1 MAEDFSGDLSID
13 ARQETRIVCTEMRL
27 KRAEEKIGDLEDRVR
42 LLEKRVFQAAAVVSA
57 ALALLGLLAQIS
69 KAPTASRVDP
79 ITNRPVGDD
88 GKLL

>member
-1 MAEDFSGDLSID
+1 MMTGDFSGDLSID

-69 KAPTASRVDP
+69 KAY
-79 ITNRPVGDD
+79 
-88 GKLL
+88 L

>member
-1 MAEDFSGDLSID
+1 MMTGDFSGDRSID
-13 ARQETRIVCTEMRL
+13 ARQETRIVCTEMKL

-69 KAPTASRVDP
+69 KAY
-79 ITNRPVGDD
+79 
-88 GKLL
+88 L

>member
-1 MAEDFSGDLSID
+1 MMSENLSID
-13 ARQETRIVCTEMRL
+13 ARQETRIVCTEMKL

-69 KAPTASRVDP
+69 KAY
-79 ITNRPVGDD
+79 
-88 GKLL
+88 L

>member
-1 MAEDFSGDLSID
+1 MMTGDFSGDLSID
-13 ARQETRIVCTEMRL
+13 ARQETRIVCTEMKL

-69 KAPTASRVDP
+69 KAY
-79 ITNRPVGDD
+79 
-88 GKLL
+88 L

>member
-1 MAEDFSGDLSID
+1 MIDGDLSID
-13 ARQETRIVCTEMRL
+13 ARQETRIVCQEMKL

-69 KAPTASRVDP
+69 KAY
-79 ITNRPVGDD
+79 
-88 GKLL
+88 L

>member
-13 ARQETRIVCTEMRL
+13 ARQETRIVCTEMKL

-69 KAPTASRVDP
+69 KAY
-79 ITNRPVGDD
+79 
-88 GKLL
+88 L

>member
-1 MAEDFSGDLSID
+1 MMSEHLSID
-13 ARQETRIVCTEMRL
+13 ARQETRIVCTEMKL

-69 KAPTASRVDP
+69 KAY
-79 ITNRPVGDD
+79 
-88 GKLL
+88 L